1 MSPIRRGGIY
11 YLYVPL
17 PSGGVRL
24 RSTKTGDGIVRKG
37 MERCVSELKDKRR
50 WTLLNAVTSKP
61 PRLTLGQLYDA
72 HTNNALDALE
82 ASLSASK
89 LSLHVPAYLASL
101 RALGRADKYVLG
113 VQRKLEAFI
122 ASTPA
127 GSTAD
132 LTLGSVLRFISGL
145 RTTSGTRRQHLYA
158 VTGFARHL
166 VRAGAL
172 QSYPLT
178 GIAAPKKNPAR
189 MRYESEANDQRIVEA
204 ASPKY
209 RALFAFIKATGCD
222 VSTAFRTLRR
232 DVDLDRGVAELR
244 GTKTRHRLVHEG
256 LIEAWALPYV
266 KAHCAGILPNALL
279 FPPHTGKPGKHGRSE
294 TVGYSVSGAGH
305 HHTKTCEAL
314 AIESYTLKDA
324 RHSVAV
330 RMARAGYTPFEI
342 AEQLGTSA
350 DLVAST
356 YGRFLV
362 KMERRQAFV
371 TESITLAVEANS

>member
-1 MSPIRRGGIY
+1 MTPIRRKGTF
-11 YLYVPL
+11 YLYVPKQ
-17 PSGGVRL
+17 SGGVAL
-24 RSTKTGDGIVRKG
+24 RTTGTKDAAVYRG
-37 MERCVSELKDKRR
+37 MKRVVAQLKDQRR
-50 WTLLNAVTSKP
+50 WTLLAAIVSG
-61 PRLTLGQLYDA
+61 RLTLGTVYDA
-72 HTNNALDALE
+72 HTAHTLDALD
-82 ASLSASK
+82 ASLSASR
-89 LSLHVPAYLASL
+89 LSDHVGDYVASL
-101 RALGRADKYVLG
+101 AALGRASKYRDG
-113 VQRKLEAFI
+113 VRKKLENFI
-122 ASTPA
+122 ASAPT
-127 GSTAD
+127 GTTGD
-132 LTLGSVLRFISGL
+132 LRPGVVGGWLGGL
-145 RTTSGTRRQHLYA
+145 RSTPGTRRQHLYA
-158 VTGFARHL
+158 VTGFARYL

-172 QSYPLT
+172 QAYPLT
-178 GIAAPKKNPAR
+178 GIEAPKKNPAR
-189 MRYESEANDQRIVEA
+189 MRYETEANDQRIVEA

-232 DVDLDRGVAELR
+232 DVDLERGVAELR
-244 GTKTRHRLVHEG
+244 GTKTRHRVVHEG
-256 LIEAWALPYV
+256 LIEAWAMPTL

-314 AIESYTLKDA
+314 SIDGYTLKDA

-362 KMERRQAFV
+362 KLERRDA
-371 TESITLAVEANS
+371 AREAK